1 MQYRARRIG
10 GNHQIRR
17 ALFRFFDT
25 NEKRKERIENSS
37 FLSFPVVI

>member
-1 MQYRARRIG
+1 MQYLARRIG
-10 GNHQIRR
+10 RNHQIRR

-25 NEKRKERIENSS
+25 NEKRKERIEISS